1 MSSTSAKKCLLRRT
15 RVPAA
20 GPGCLPPTRD
30 FARPLLR
37 NVAEPLRYLSMDVW
51 DSREDYEHFLREHR
65 EAYHELDL
73 QCAGWTTRE
82 RHLSSFDAELKS

>member
-1 MSSTSAKKCLLRRT
+1 
-15 RVPAA
+15 
-20 GPGCLPPTRD
+20 
-30 FARPLLR
+30 
-37 NVAEPLRYLSMDVW
+37 MDVW
-51 DSREDYEHFLREHR
+51 DSREDHEHFLREHR